1 MTASH
6 NTVGVILAGGRARR
20 MGGVDKTFVKLG
32 GEALIARAMA
42 RASLQVGELLIN
54 ANGDPSRFA
63 KFGVPV
69 FSDSIDGFLGPVA
82 GILAGLEWMREHRPD
97 ARWLASFAC
106 DCPFFPHDMVERL
119 IDKAQSENA
128 LVAVAASGERHHPVF
143 AVWNASIPATSQ
155 GVLKDQD
162 MRKMDNFVAC
172 FANTRVLFPSEPI
185 DPFFNI
191 NTPDDLQRAEML
203 LASN

>member
-128 LVAVAASGERHHPVF
+128 LVAVAASGEQHHPVF

>member
-6 NTVGVILAGGRARR
+6 NTVGVILAGGQARR
-20 MGGVDKTFVKLG
+20 MGGTDKAFVKLG
-32 GEALIARAMA
+32 GETLIARTIA
-42 RASLQVGELLIN
+42 RARPQVGELLIN
-54 ANGDPSRFA
+54 ANGDLSRFA

-128 LVAVAASGERHHPVF
+128 RVVVAASGVRHHPVF
-143 AVWNASIPATSQ
+143 AVWSASIPATSQ
-155 GVLKDQD
+155 SVLNDQGL
-162 MRKMDNFVAC
+162 RKMDDFVAR
-172 FANTRVLFPSEPI
+172 FANTRVEFPSDAT

-191 NTPDDLQRAEML
+191 NTPNDLRRAEAL
-203 LASN
+203 LACN